1 MSKTTSEPKKRSQPE
16 TGDERQKIFH
26 KLKNI
31 LLDYAPPMLVVTDD
45 AGKFELVTN
54 KEITMRGAVRK
65 NLCFA
70 SLMVQSS
77 YVGLYLMH
85 VYARPENIQQLGPEL
100 RKALKGKSCFH
111 IPKLDGNLSA
121 QIRSALDQGLVCY
134 RELGFI

>member
-31 LLDYAPPMLVVTDD
+31 LSGYVPPMLAVTDD

-54 KEITMRGAVRK
+54 KEITMRGSVRK

-70 SLMVQSS
+70 SLIVQGS

-85 VYARPENIQQLGPEL
+85 VYARPENIQLLGPEL

-111 IPKLDGNLSA
+111 IARLDDNLSD
-121 QIRSALDQGLVCY
+121 QIRAALDQGVNSY
-134 RELGFI
+134 KKMGFI

>member
-1 MSKTTSEPKKRSQPE
+1 MNKTIAEPKKRSQPE

-31 LLDYAPPMLVVTDD
+31 LLDYVPPMLVVADD

-54 KEITMRGAVRK
+54 KEITMRGTVRK

-70 SLMVQSS
+70 SLIVQSS

-85 VYARPENIQQLGPEL
+85 VYTRPENIQLLGPEL

-111 IPKLDGNLSA
+111 IPKLDEQLSA
-121 QIRSALDQGLVCY
+121 QIRLALDQGLICY
-134 RELGFI
+134 QKMGFI

>member
-1 MSKTTSEPKKRSQPE
+1 MSKTTSKPKKRPQPE
-16 TGDERQKIFH
+16 SGDERLKIFH

-31 LLDYAPPMLVVTDD
+31 LLDYVPPMLVVADD

-54 KEITMRGAVRK
+54 KEITVRGAIRK

-70 SLMVQSS
+70 SLIVQSS

-85 VYARPENIQQLGPEL
+85 VYARPENIKQLGPEL

-111 IPKLDGNLSA
+111 IPKLDENLCA
-121 QIRSALDQGLVCY
+121 QIRSALDHGLICY
-134 RELGFI
+134 QKMGFI